1 MAGELRTVSVVVPVY
16 WNEQSLAPL
25 FEELTGIEAA
35 LRQKGYA
42 LELIFVDDGSGD
54 QSLAEL
60 LKIKNSRPATKVI
73 KLTRNFGAIHATK
86 AGLQFVTGD
95 CFLVLA
101 ADLQDPPELILQ
113 MVEKWEGGCKFVM
126 CTRMGRRDPIST
138 KMFSAVYY
146 FLLRVFVVKDYP
158 ARGYDLALMDRAL
171 LPYLQNSS
179 KNINTPLFAYWLG
192 FRREVIYYHRRE
204 RKHGRSRWSLGKR
217 IKFFI
222 DSILG
227 FSIVPIRAIS
237 LVGLIVSLLSFGYGT
252 VILVNSFLGHQDVRG
267 FATIVALTSF
277 LLGLVIVMLG
287 VIGEYLWRIFD
298 ESNKRPES
306 VVDEI
311 Y

>member
-1 MAGELRTVSVVVPVY
+1 MDERRKVSVVVPVY

-25 FEELTGIEAA
+25 FAELSRIEAQLHA
-35 LRQKGYA
+35 RNYE

-54 QSLAEL
+54 RSLQEL
-60 LKIKNSRPATKVI
+60 LKIKQARPETRII
-73 KLTRNFGAIHATK
+73 KLTRNFGAVHATK

-101 ADLQDPPELILQ
+101 ADLQDPPDLILQ
-113 MVEKWEGGCKFVM
+113 TLEHWEKGCKFVL
-126 CTRMGRRDPIST
+126 CTRIARRDPIAT
-138 KMFSAVYY
+138 RLFSAVYY
-146 FLLRVFVVKDYP
+146 RLLRLFVVQDYP
-158 ARGYDLALMDRAL
+158 KGGYDLALMDRTL

-192 FRREVIYYHRRE
+192 FTPEVIHYQRRE
-204 RKHGRSRWSLGKR
+204 RQHGRSGWSLTKR

-237 LVGLIVSLLSFGYGT
+237 LAGLIVSMLSFGYGM
-252 VILVNSFLGHQDVRG
+252 VILVGTLFGHRDVRG
-267 FATIVALTSF
+267 FATIVALMSF
-277 LLGLVIVMLG
+277 LLGLVIIMLG

-306 VVDEI
+306 VIDEI